1 MYQAI
6 EATAKAGTIQPL
18 EPVQFDEDE
27 HLVILRIPKT
37 WGSQIA
43 TTAKPSG
50 WGGLIGAL
58 KASPNLNGDPVQIQ
72 QDMRR
77 EWD

>member
-6 EATAKAGTIQPL
+6 EAISTAGTIRPL
-18 EPVQFDEDE
+18 EPVQFTAVQPPNWKS
-27 HLVILRIPKT
+27 LVGSLKT
-37 WGSQIA
+37 
-43 TTAKPSG
+43 
-50 WGGLIGAL
+50 
-58 KASPNLNGDPVQIQ
+58 SPNLKEDALLIQ